1 MWLSSF
7 LGLIFT
13 SVSFLLF
20 LHFVFSFSYLKRHSQ
35 LPLPLCSLFRILAA
49 FLTTLS
55 LNHHHLLSEFVFIIC
70 PKVLSCRS
78 ALASSYQVQE
88 HQGNMF
94 LLHLPWHV
102 TEAVSLSLFFPGTK
116 HNLLQRLWLFPLPLC
131 IKVCLQF
138 CFQAFFIIYIYI

>member
-1 MWLSSF
+1 MRLSSF

-20 LHFVFSFSYLKRHSQ
+20 LHFVFILLHLKRHSTTSR
-35 LPLPLCSLFRILAA
+35 SLFVLIFRILAA

-55 LNHHHLLSEFVFIIC
+55 LNHHLLSEFVFIIC

-102 TEAVSLSLFFPGTK
+102 TEVMSLSLFFPGT
-116 HNLLQRLWLFPLPLC
+116 NTTFFNVFDYSP
-131 IKVCLQF
+131 CLY
-138 CFQAFFIIYIYI
+138 A